1 MTAPV
6 SVNDTNSEPI
16 RLPTADLPG
25 PLLDRDGG
33 LSADDAPARPH
44 SKIAALLAAVVLSS
58 LWASGVGAYLMG
70 YFGARG
76 PAGLDAQQWAIFAI
90 VTIVPPLLFMAVAWV
105 LIRGQAMGEAAEA
118 FAVATEQLFAADET
132 ASRTATRIGK
142 AVRRELDALNSGLD
156 TAFVR
161 MQAMQDQL
169 EKQIGAMDAAGLRLD
184 AHGESLAG
192 RLAGERDRIDAG
204 MNGLSDA
211 SARVSEKLAGR
222 VGELKATIDAA
233 EKALKS
239 AGEALAD
246 QSAKFSKAAGTAA
259 EAPHAVAVEL
269 DKQVKR
275 IESVA
280 DAAMARAEFV
290 LGRQERHRVAMNET
304 LQRLKE
310 DGLSFET
317 SLSAEREAMEKM
329 LATLG
334 GEAQKF
340 GALAAESERRIDSIM
355 GAASTRTSQM
365 AQTFAREAAGLK
377 DVGEA
382 AAEALSLMVAELHKA
397 GLGAQALITEAS
409 GQTKASASAL
419 VTSALSECGKL
430 LQTADALA
438 AESRVLRGALADAVE
453 DVQRHT
459 VSLPALAQT
468 EVQKVRDV
476 VRQES
481 EAMLTLSAEVL
492 ATLHSRAT
500 PPVALKS
507 EKALPPDEAEAGL
520 GFFRRRLGG
529 GKHKT
534 GTGKVWA
541 PGDAEKDWQIST
553 LLAAAEGPAHPR
565 QSPKQPPKQPQATA
579 LLILQATLTDM
590 AVDLD
595 AIASDDGPQLTE
607 WRKFLAGDRGVF
619 ARKLASAID
628 GETVHRIAML
638 YRENA
643 VFRDSADTY
652 LREFEALMAEVRK
665 NDTAG
670 QGSLLAT
677 SLLSADTGKIYLAIS
692 YALGRL

>member
-6 SVNDTNSEPI
+6 SVNDANNEPI
-16 RLPTADLPG
+16 RLPTADLSG
-25 PLLDRDGG
+25 PVPDRDGG
-33 LSADDAPARPH
+33 PYGDDGPAKPH
-44 SKIAALLAAVVLSS
+44 AKIAALLAAVVLSS

-156 TAFVR
+156 TAFSR

-169 EKQIGAMDAAGLRLD
+169 ENQISAIDAAGLRLD

-204 MNGLSDA
+204 MNALSDA

-222 VGELKATIDAA
+222 VGELKGTIDAA
-233 EKALKS
+233 EKTLKS
-239 AGEALAD
+239 AGEALEV

-317 SLSAEREAMEKM
+317 AITAEREAMERM
-329 LATLG
+329 LATLD

-340 GALAAESERRIDSIM
+340 AGLAGESERRLDSIM
-355 GAASTRTSQM
+355 GAASTRTSQL
-365 AQTFAREAAGLK
+365 AQTFVREAAGLK
-377 DVGEA
+377 EVGEA
-382 AAEALSLMVAELHKA
+382 TAEALALMVGELHKA

-409 GQTKASASAL
+409 GQAKASASAL
-419 VTSALSECGKL
+419 VTGALSECGKL

-438 AESRVLRGALADAVE
+438 AESRVLRTAMADAVE
-453 DVQRHT
+453 EVQRHT

-500 PPVALKS
+500 PMAPPKP
-507 EKALPPDEAEAGL
+507 EKALPHEEAEAGL
-520 GFFRRRLGG
+520 GFFRRRLGVS
-529 GKHKT
+529 KHKT
-534 GTGKVWA
+534 GTEKVWA
-541 PGDAEKDWQIST
+541 PGVESEKNWQIST
-553 LLAAAEGPAHPR
+553 LLAAAEGPTR
-565 QSPKQPPKQPQATA
+565 PKQAPASA
-579 LLILQATLTDM
+579 LQILQATLTEM

-595 AIASDDGPQLTE
+595 AIASDNGPQLAE

-643 VFRDSADTY
+643 VFRDSADNY
-652 LREFEALMAEVRK
+652 LKEFEALMAEVRTS
-665 NDTAG
+665 DTAG
-670 QGSLLAT
+670 RGSLLAT

>member
-6 SVNDTNSEPI
+6 SVNDANNEPI
-16 RLPTADLPG
+16 RLPTADLSG
-25 PLLDRDGG
+25 PLPDRDGG
-33 LSADDAPARPH
+33 PYGEDGPARPH

-156 TAFVR
+156 TAFSR

-169 EKQIGAMDAAGLRLD
+169 ENQIGAIDAAGLRLN

-192 RLAGERDRIDAG
+192 RLAGERDRIDSG
-204 MNGLSDA
+204 MKDLSDA

-222 VGELKATIDAA
+222 VGELKGTIDAA
-233 EKALKS
+233 EKTLKS
-239 AGEALAD
+239 AGEALEV
-246 QSAKFSKAAGTAA
+246 QSAKFSKAAGAAA

-317 SLSAEREAMEKM
+317 SLSAEREAMERM
-329 LATLG
+329 LATLD

-340 GALAAESERRIDSIM
+340 AGLAAESERRIDSIM
-355 GAASTRTSQM
+355 GAASTRTTQL
-365 AQTFAREAAGLK
+365 AQTFVREAAGLK
-377 DVGEA
+377 EVGEA
-382 AAEALSLMVAELHKA
+382 AAEALALMVSELHKA

-438 AESRVLRGALADAVE
+438 AESRVLRAAMADAVE

-500 PPVALKS
+500 PTAPPKP
-507 EKALPPDEAEAGL
+507 EKALPHDEAEAGL
-520 GFFRRRLGG
+520 GFFRRRLGA

-534 GTGKVWA
+534 GTEKVWA
-541 PGDAEKDWQIST
+541 PGAESEKNWQIST
-553 LLAAAEGPAHPR
+553 LLAAAEGPTR
-565 QSPKQPPKQPQATA
+565 PKQAPASA
-579 LLILQATLTDM
+579 LQILQATLTEM

-595 AIASDDGPQLTE
+595 AIASDDGPQLAE

-643 VFRDSADTY
+643 VFRDSADNY

-665 NDTAG
+665 SDTAG
-670 QGSLLAT
+670 RGSLLAT